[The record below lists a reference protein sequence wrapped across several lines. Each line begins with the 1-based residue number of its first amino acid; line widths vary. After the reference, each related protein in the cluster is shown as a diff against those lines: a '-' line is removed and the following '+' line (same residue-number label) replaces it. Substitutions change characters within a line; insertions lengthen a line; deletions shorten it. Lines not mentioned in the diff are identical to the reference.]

1 VIKGDE
7 GLWDAPPRGRKRTW
21 QEADIKYLEDCCAR
35 EERTY
40 NSKQLSHLLKKERS
54 WELSPER
61 IRKILKKTAENG
73 KEQKQLREFTHTP
86 SKKKPRKQ
94 I

>member
-7 GLWDAPPRGRKRTW
+7 GLWDAPPRRRKITW
-21 QEADIKYLEDCCAR
+21 QEADIKYLEDCGDR
-35 EERTY
+35 EEKTY
-40 NSKQLSHLLKKERS
+40 NNSKQLSHLLKKERS

-73 KEQKQLREFTHTP
+73 KEQK
-86 SKKKPRKQ
+86 
-94 I
+94 

>member
-1 VIKGDE
+1 MHRE
-7 GLWDAPPRGRKRTW
+7 RGRKRTW
-21 QEADIKYLEDCCAR
+21 QEADIKYLEDCCDL

-54 WELSPER
+54 LELSPER
-61 IRKILKKTAENG
+61 IRKILKKRAENG